1 MSIACFWSNLLI
13 KFIYPRMD
21 ITSNAR
27 IEKYFGKVKHN
38 IMKGN
43 LNQRPTNFIRLLE
56 EDILS
61 TVRQIDLGFEDV
73 FATKKG
79 LENAKRRE
87 HSRQYIFNYEGLE
100 SEESCI
106 PENLEQCRDIWRSKY
121 HPKGGLFSHLFQ
133 KGVSNKDRAILPFQE
148 KSYASIKEIINV
160 NDVEIREISSIDV
173 VPSKITPVEYEHP
186 PLIDKE
192 IRIDADSSNDCLLKY
207 KNRIPILKDEQLNS
221 LQIHP
226 DHKFIN
232 YELISLEGKTK
243 FFIGKIADLSVIGLD
258 IQAITAEMLAVL
270 NPDIWLDADT
280 IAILIGLYIERSG
293 QRNVRLVSSYN
304 IKYLLEPGKI
314 QSVSRNS
321 GLAFI
326 LSNTNGIWICPLHTM
341 GSTTPCRTIID
352 GNHWVLMILDFQAKK
367 FFYLDPLKARSSCAA
382 EVKTTVLSNLKFIC
396 SANGKTFDDKNG
408 STTLG
413 LCTISSRWMASTV
426 DYL

>member
-1 MSIACFWSNLLI
+1 M
-13 KFIYPRMD
+13 FI
-21 ITSNAR
+21 
-27 IEKYFGKVKHN
+27 
-38 IMKGN
+38 
-43 LNQRPTNFIRLLE
+43 
-56 EDILS
+56 
-61 TVRQIDLGFEDV
+61 
-73 FATKKG
+73 
-79 LENAKRRE
+79 
-87 HSRQYIFNYEGLE
+87 
-100 SEESCI
+100 
-106 PENLEQCRDIWRSKY
+106 
-121 HPKGGLFSHLFQ
+121 FQ
-133 KGVSNKDRAILPFQE
+133 
-148 KSYASIKEIINV
+148 
-160 NDVEIREISSIDV
+160 
-173 VPSKITPVEYEHP
+173 
-186 PLIDKE
+186 
-192 IRIDADSSNDCLLKY
+192 DCLLKY

-396 SANGKTFDDKNG
+396 SANGKTFDDKNWLDHTWALHHQLQVDG
-408 STTLG
+408 FNCGLFVTKYAQAFLRNKKLNRFESTHVERVKSKKLIMESIISFHICIYCGTEENLS
-413 LCTISSRWMASTV
+413 LPCNICKRISCNNCLAKATILKKYSKC
-426 DYL
+426 DICYLNIN